1 MCLSNMSSKQVDDS
15 YYENIS
21 LSRIRVTLVVN
32 DKLVEW
38 MEFKLK
44 FFKIGL
50 ATIIRFNIIA
60 KDKYLRFSTLDL
72 SLYWC

>member
-1 MCLSNMSSKQVDDS
+1 MCLSNMSSKQVDGS
-15 YYENIS
+15 YYENIG

-32 DKLVEW
+32 DKLVKW

-44 FFKIGL
+44 IFKIGL

-72 SLYWC
+72 YYDWC